1 MKTLSAGI
9 GSVPV
14 SALLLGGLLFGAAGR
29 WDLPLVWAYLGG
41 FLVIS
46 LVSVLLLYWRSPDLL
61 KVRTV
66 FRMGRSDVPD
76 LLFRGALA
84 AGFLAHLVLAGADV
98 GRFHWSGS
106 IPLPVQLVGL
116 IGFLAGIGLGTWAA
130 LANPFFTLEVRIQE
144 ERGQHAITTGPY
156 RLVRHPGY
164 AGGIVFM
171 LLSGVALGSWW
182 AILPMLPV
190 VAALIRRTA
199 LEDRLLQQNLPG
211 YADYARTVRFRL
223 VPEVW

>member
-1 MKTLSAGI
+1 MKTLLAGV
-9 GSVPV
+9 GSVLV
-14 SALLLGGLLFGAAGR
+14 STLLLGGLLFGAAGR

-46 LVSVLLLYWRSPDLL
+46 LVSILLLSRRSPDLL
-61 KVRTV
+61 KRRTG

-76 LLFRGALA
+76 LLFRGALVL
-84 AGFLAHLVLAGADV
+84 GFLAHYVLAGMDV
-98 GRFHWSGS
+98 GRFHWSGT
-106 IPLPVQLVGL
+106 IPLPVQVVGL
-116 IGFLAGIGLGTWAA
+116 IGSLAGIGVGTWAA
-130 LANPFFTLEVRIQE
+130 VANPFFTPEVRIQE
-144 ERGQHAITTGPY
+144 ERGQHVITAGPY

-164 AGGIVFM
+164 AGGILFM

-190 VAALIRRTA
+190 VATLIRRTA

-211 YADYARTVRFRL
+211 YTDYARTVRFRL
-223 VPEVW
+223 VPGVW